1 MTTSQAIR
9 IAAAELYRE
18 LPESNYS
25 QFEDAES
32 IHFIEPEYED
42 LKPHNYKL
50 LAKMERKTGR

>member
-1 MTTSQAIR
+1 MSSSQAVR

-32 IHFIEPEYED
+32 IHFIEPEYEN
-42 LKPHNYKL
+42 LRPHNYKL
-50 LAKMERKTGR
+50 LAKTERKTGR